1 MVAGCEINDNPFAPL
16 CRACKDKIA
25 AEGDATP
32 IAWMPRDHRFVEKLA
47 TPDVTIADII
57 GDVDPIRAARGG
69 RDLSDELT
77 IHYGLL
83 PRANRGIFAINELPD
98 LAGKIQVGLFNIMQE
113 GDIQIKGYPLRLPLD
128 VLIVFTANPEDYTA
142 RGKIITPLKDRIGA
156 EIRTHY
162 PSTVAEGMTVTN
174 QEAWVGRD
182 PARKIDVPEYLRE
195 VIEEIAF
202 QAREDKRVDKRSG
215 VSQRLPITTLES
227 AVSSAEQRAARTGE
241 KCGIARIAD
250 IYAAMPAITGKLELE
265 YEGELKGADT
275 IAREL
280 IRSAVGRVFSKRF
293 GEVSFQPV
301 IQWFELGGEL
311 KLPEA
316 GEHRRALRTTL
327 ENPRA
332 DGTCRQARRQRS
344 QRRRLCISSSRNDS
358 RRPLGASPH
367 RPQRRA
373 RLLRGKAAATGAAR
387 ESESP
392 APAIQLAVSNR
403 KQRVRGN
410 SSSGALGPTMK
421 FIKYGKYVG
430 EPADAIDLEELVK
443 KLGNFF
449 LQSGFESQ
457 FYGVSEMDPEKSMEA
472 LKDAIL
478 RALQEGDLMPEGA
491 MSDELREMLQNP
503 NARQNQ
509 EVKDL
514 IEKLMERMAQEG
526 YINPQ
531 QPPQVTPPPQSS
543 ARGQV
548 GEAQERDTEAR
559 FEITDKTIDF
569 LGFKTLQDLL
579 GSLGRSSFGR
589 HATRDLAT
597 GIETSGASRQYE
609 FGDTMNLDI
618 SETLFNAV
626 RRDGAKVPVE
636 ITYKDLMV
644 HQCEYYSSCATVV
657 LLDCSHSMILY
668 GEDRFTPAKRVAMA
682 LSHLIRT
689 QYPGDTLNLVLFHDS
704 AEEVPI
710 GELARVQVG
719 PYYTNT
725 REGLRMAQRILLRQ
739 KKDMRQIIM
748 ITDGKPSALTL
759 EDGRIYKNAFGLDP
773 FVVGQTLEE
782 VNKCKRAG
790 ILINTFMLAS
800 DYSLIN
806 FVQKITEMCRGKAY
820 FTTPYTLG
828 QYLLMDYMQ
837 RKTKQIH

>member
-1 MVAGCEINDNPFAPL
+1 
-16 CRACKDKIA
+16 
-25 AEGDATP
+25 
-32 IAWMPRDHRFVEKLA
+32 
-47 TPDVTIADII
+47 
-57 GDVDPIRAARGG
+57 
-69 RDLSDELT
+69 
-77 IHYGLL
+77 
-83 PRANRGIFAINELPD
+83 
-98 LAGKIQVGLFNIMQE
+98 
-113 GDIQIKGYPLRLPLD
+113 
-128 VLIVFTANPEDYTA
+128 
-142 RGKIITPLKDRIGA
+142 
-156 EIRTHY
+156 
-162 PSTVAEGMTVTN
+162 
-174 QEAWVGRD
+174 
-182 PARKIDVPEYLRE
+182 
-195 VIEEIAF
+195 
-202 QAREDKRVDKRSG
+202 
-215 VSQRLPITTLES
+215 
-227 AVSSAEQRAARTGE
+227 
-241 KCGIARIAD
+241 
-250 IYAAMPAITGKLELE
+250 
-265 YEGELKGADT
+265 
-275 IAREL
+275 
-280 IRSAVGRVFSKRF
+280 
-293 GEVSFQPV
+293 
-301 IQWFELGGEL
+301 
-311 KLPEA
+311 
-316 GEHRRALRTTL
+316 
-327 ENPRA
+327 
-332 DGTCRQARRQRS
+332 
-344 QRRRLCISSSRNDS
+344 
-358 RRPLGASPH
+358 
-367 RPQRRA
+367 
-373 RLLRGKAAATGAAR
+373 
-387 ESESP
+387 
-392 APAIQLAVSNR
+392 
-403 KQRVRGN
+403 
-410 SSSGALGPTMK
+410 MK

-443 KLGNFF
+443 RLGNFF

-478 RALQEGDLMPEGA
+478 RALQEGDLMPEGS
-491 MSDELREMLQNP
+491 MSDELREMLNNP
-503 NARQNQ
+503 NAQQ
-509 EVKDL
+509 SKEVRDL

-531 QPPQVTPPPQSS
+531 QPPQVTPPPQTS

-589 HATRDLAT
+589 HSTRDLAT
-597 GIETSGASRQYE
+597 GIEASGVSRQYE
-609 FGDTMNLDI
+609 FGDTMNLDV

-644 HQCEYYSSCATVV
+644 HQCEYHSSCATVV

-689 QYPGDTLNLVLFHDS
+689 NYPGDTLNLVLFHDS

-837 RKTKQIH
+837 RKTRQIH